1 MTATRWI
8 GFVAGRYVS
17 KGRRNSPTPV
27 FSVLGIATGV
37 LALTVIIAVMNGFQ
51 LGFIESILE
60 ISSCHVRVEGL
71 KSADA
76 GLIDKLRSVPGVLS
90 VLPFEEINVLLRGRS
105 TGPRGALIRGVPPGA
120 LALDIGLASRLEME
134 DGLFDLN
141 DPFSIVLGGELARH
155 LFIDAGDEISLLSIT
170 GGIREEES
178 GHTYTVSGVFRSGF
192 YEYDL
197 GWAFINIDT
206 ADRGAITTDLFL
218 APLGPKSS

>member
-71 KSADA
+71 KSEADA
-76 GLIDKLRSVPGVLS
+76 GFLNKLRCALFRESFRS
-90 VLPFEEINVLLRGRS
+90 FLLR
-105 TGPRGALIRGVPPGA
+105 
-120 LALDIGLASRLEME
+120 
-134 DGLFDLN
+134 
-141 DPFSIVLGGELARH
+141 
-155 LFIDAGDEISLLSIT
+155 
-170 GGIREEES
+170 
-178 GHTYTVSGVFRSGF
+178 
-192 YEYDL
+192 
-197 GWAFINIDT
+197 
-206 ADRGAITTDLFL
+206 
-218 APLGPKSS
+218 K